1 MEYRHT
7 QQAFVPLAMW
17 IGFVIVLG
25 IIVPTE
31 EWGPW
36 AGIFPLAITLIMLLF
51 SRLTVT
57 VTSEIIVISFGLGWP
72 KHTETISGVL
82 AAHEVRNSWIQGWGI
97 RKISGGWM
105 YNVSGYDAVEL
116 DLASGKKF
124 RIGTDDPTNLA
135 ASIAIV
141 LPPTQR
147 AN

>member
-17 IGFVIVLG
+17 IGFAIVLG

-31 EWGPW
+31 EWAPW
-36 AGIFPLAITLIMLLF
+36 TGVFVLAITLTMLLF

-57 VTSEIIVISFGLGWP
+57 VTNEIIVTSFGFGWP
-72 KHTETISGVL
+72 RHTEKVSGVL
-82 AAHEVRNSWIQGWGI
+82 AAYEVRNSWIHGWGI

-124 RIGTDDPTNLA
+124 RIGTEEPTVLA
-135 ASIAIV
+135 ATIAMA
-141 LPPTQR
+141 LPPTHK
-147 AN
+147 AS

>member
-7 QQAFVPLAMW
+7 QQAFGPLVMW
-17 IGFVIVLG
+17 IGFVVVVGL
-25 IIVPTE
+25 IVPTE
-31 EWGPW
+31 EWTPSIGV
-36 AGIFPLAITLIMLLF
+36 FLLAITLTMLLF

-57 VTSEIIVISFGLGWP
+57 VTNEKIVTSFGFGWP
-72 KHTETISGVL
+72 KHTEKVSDVL

-124 RIGTDDPTNLA
+124 RIGTEEPTVLA
-135 ASIAIV
+135 ATIAMA
-141 LPPTQR
+141 LPPTKR
-147 AN
+147 AS

>member
-7 QQAFVPLAMW
+7 QQAFAPVAIW
-17 IGFVIVLG
+17 IGFIVVLG
-25 IIVPTE
+25 IIIPTE
-31 EWGPW
+31 EWAPW
-36 AGIFPLAITLIMLLF
+36 IGVFVFAITLVMLLF

-57 VTSEIIVISFGLGWP
+57 VTNEIIVTSFGLGWP
-72 KHTETISGVL
+72 KHTEKVSDVL

-124 RIGTDDPTNLA
+124 RVGTDEPTNLA
-135 ASIAIV
+135 ATIALV
-141 LPPTQR
+141 LPPASAT
-147 AN
+147 N

>member
-7 QQAFVPLAMW
+7 QQAFAPVAMW
-17 IGFVIVLG
+17 IGFVVVLG
-25 IIVPTE
+25 IIIPTE
-31 EWGPW
+31 EWTPW
-36 AGIFPLAITLIMLLF
+36 IGAFLFAITLVMLLF

-57 VTSEIIVISFGLGWP
+57 VTNEIIVTSFGFGWP
-72 KHTETISGVL
+72 KHTEKISGVS

-124 RIGTDDPTNLA
+124 RIGTDEPTVLA
-135 ASIAIV
+135 ANIAMVI
-141 LPPTQR
+141 PPAQR
-147 AN
+147 PS